1 MASASS
7 ICCAVEAG
15 PSHRRSVLY
24 SPFPVRHAPGRPMT
38 TASPEEITRL
48 LVDWSHGD
56 MSALDR
62 LVPVVYSELHRLAQ
76 RYMRGERPDHPLQTT
91 ALVNEA
97 YLRLVGWKEV
107 EWKNRAH
114 FFAVAAQIM
123 RRILVDF
130 ARSRNYA
137 KRGGCLR
144 RVSLDDALLVTEA
157 ADPDLLDLDDALTR
171 LAAVDSRKSR
181 VVELRFFGGLNNEE
195 IAEVLGTSPFTVIR
209 DWNLARAWLLREMS
223 RASNDES

>member
-1 MASASS
+1 MASGSGF
-7 ICCAVEAG
+7 CCAVEAG

-24 SPFPVRHAPGRPMT
+24 SGPHASGRPLLMT

-56 MSALDR
+56 ASALDR
-62 LVPVVYSELHRLAQ
+62 LVPLVYSELHRLAQ

-114 FFAVAAQIM
+114 FLAVAAQIM

-137 KRGGCLR
+137 KRGGGLR

-157 ADPDLLDLDDALTR
+157 ADPDLLDLDNALTR
-171 LAAVDSRKSR
+171 LAAVDPRKSR

>member
-1 MASASS
+1 
-7 ICCAVEAG
+7 
-15 PSHRRSVLY
+15 
-24 SPFPVRHAPGRPMT
+24 MT

-114 FFAVAAQIM
+114 FLAVAAQIM

-137 KRGGCLR
+137 KRGGGLR

-157 ADPDLLDLDDALTR
+157 ADPDLLDLDGALSR
-171 LAAVDSRKSR
+171 LAAVDPRKSR
-181 VVELRFFGGLNNEE
+181 VVELRFFGGLSNEE